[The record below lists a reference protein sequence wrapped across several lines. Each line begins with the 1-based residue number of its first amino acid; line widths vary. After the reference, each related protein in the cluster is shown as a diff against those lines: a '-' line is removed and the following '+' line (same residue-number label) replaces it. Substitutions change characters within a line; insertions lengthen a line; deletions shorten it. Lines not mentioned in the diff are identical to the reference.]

1 MQHFPVTARGFSLI
15 ELLFAGALL
24 SVFSFGVVQ
33 ILAYSLEADR
43 LGQEQSFATQYATE
57 GIEATRSIRA
67 RDFDM
72 LVVAS
77 ESGLAVSEGEWTFS
91 DSNNTDG
98 KYTRVVAVEAV
109 YRDESGNIIE
119 STDGTE
125 DPDTRKITTTVS
137 WLVTPTRPN
146 TVTLSTY
153 LTRW

>member
-67 RDFDM
+67 RDFDAI
-72 LVVAS
+72 VVAS

-98 KYTRVVAVEAV
+98 
-109 YRDESGNIIE
+109 
-119 STDGTE
+119 
-125 DPDTRKITTTVS
+125 
-137 WLVTPTRPN
+137 
-146 TVTLSTY
+146 
-153 LTRW
+153 